1 MAPIT
6 ATVYNAFTSPSA
18 QGNPAAVIVLDSP
31 DHQSA
36 AVQDGQDFPC
46 ALFPPDAQLQSIGT
60 QINLPMTAFVLPL
73 PGGSCAEYAVRWFNA
88 TNEGPLCGHATLAM
102 SGHLFNMVARPP
114 PTFRYLTRF
123 HGVISASQH
132 QNPLGDGKLVGIEF
146 PELTNLPPVPR
157 GSETW
162 AQLKSLFEEATSSR
176 WQGPGEPLGVYKQDQ
191 FLLIE
196 FSPELDLAGVQIEPQ
211 NLSSLKSYV
220 YIFQISAQSSE
231 QIHSRVLHSFPG
243 HADEDI
249 ATGSAHRAIIPH
261 ALGNPETRAR
271 LEKYHPQHEG
281 DALRVAQQ
289 SRKGGELVVQWL
301 REDKSVRIMGRVD
314 PVGAKTVE
322 ASEN

>member
-6 ATVYNAFTSPSA
+6 ATVYNAFSSPSA

-31 DHQSA
+31 DQSA
-36 AVQDGQDFPC
+36 VVQDGQDFPT

-60 QINLPMTAFVLPL
+60 QINLPMSAFVLPL
-73 PGGSCAEYAVRWFNA
+73 PGGSCADYAVRWFN
-88 TNEGPLCGHATLAM
+88 TTSEGPLCGHATLAM
-102 SGHLFNMVARPP
+102 SEHLFNTVANPP

-146 PELTNLPPVPR
+146 PELTNLPAVPK

-162 AQLKSLFEEATSSR
+162 EQLRGLFEEATSSR
-176 WQGPGEPLGVYKQDQ
+176 WQGHGEPLGVYKQDQ
-191 FLLIE
+191 FLLVE

-211 NLSSLKSYV
+211 KLASLHSYV
-220 YIFQISAQSSE
+220 YIFQISAQPSE

-271 LEKYHPQHEG
+271 LDKYHPQHEG

-289 SRKGGELVVQWL
+289 SRKGGALVVQWL
-301 REDKSVRIMGRVD
+301 REEKSVRIMGRVD
-314 PVGAKTVE
+314 SVGEKTVE
-322 ASEN
+322 ANVN